1 MNIRRKPQWLK
12 VPIAGGEQYV
22 RLMKLVREKGLHTI
36 CTSGRCPNLCDCW
49 NRGTATLMILGDI
62 CTRSCK
68 FCATAS
74 GKPLPPNP
82 DEPLHT
88 AQTVKA
94 LALKYC
100 VITSVDRDDLPDQ
113 GAHHWAET
121 IRAIR
126 ELNPDTTI
134 EVLIPDFDAREELID
149 IVLDA
154 RPDVVGHNLET
165 VRRLTPQVRSRA
177 QYAKSLQVIAHI
189 AKRGFVAK
197 SGIMVGLGE
206 TPAEVE
212 ALMQELVDAG
222 CSYFTIG
229 QYLQPTSKHLEV
241 TEYITPQQFDA
252 WKEIGLR
259 LGFRHMESGPLVR
272 SSYHAE
278 ASAGETNGQA
288 EGQMETGAATCQ
300 PADSGRGTVQL
311 TTVDWGLIDYAE
323 GWKQQEALFDEVMG
337 ERALPVAE
345 HRHNTLVLCEHPH
358 VYTLGRSGQV
368 SNLLIDEPFLA
379 RIGATFHRIDR
390 GGDVTYHGPGQLVG
404 YPILNLQDYGLG
416 LRSYIELLEETIIR
430 TLADYGV
437 VAGRSAGATGVWIDV
452 DQPQKAR
459 KICAIGVR
467 ASRYIT
473 MHGFGFNVNSD
484 LTYFNYIHP
493 CGFVDKGVTSLQ
505 KETGQPIDM
514 AELKRKVEK
523 HFRELLPKQCSRA
536 LVL

>member
-1 MNIRRKPQWLK
+1 MDIKRKPHWLK
-12 VPIAGGEQYV
+12 VPIAGGEEYV
-22 RLMKLVREKGLHTI
+22 RLMRLVRDKGLHTI

-49 NRGTATLMILGDI
+49 RRGTATLMILGDV

-68 FCATAS
+68 FCATKT
-74 GKPLPPNP
+74 GKPLLPNT
-82 DEPLHT
+82 DEPMYT
-88 AQTVKA
+88 AQTVKE
-94 LALKYC
+94 LGLKYC
-100 VITSVDRDDLPDQ
+100 VITSVDRDDLSDQ

-126 ELNPDTTI
+126 AVNPETVI
-134 EVLIPDFDAREELID
+134 EVLIPDFDGREELLD
-149 IVLDA
+149 VVLEA

-165 VRRLTPQVRSRA
+165 VRRLTPLVRSRA
-177 QYAKSLQVIAHI
+177 QYERSLQVIAYI

-197 SGIMVGLGE
+197 SGIMTGLGE
-206 TPAEVE
+206 TSDEVE
-212 ALMQELVDAG
+212 TLMQELVHAG

-229 QYLQPTSKHLEV
+229 QYLQPTPKHLEV
-241 TEYITPQQFDA
+241 AEYITPEQFAA
-252 WKEIGLR
+252 WKEKGLA

-278 ASAGETNGQA
+278 DSVSVTKKSAAAGSDEI
-288 EGQMETGAATCQ
+288 MEAAL
-300 PADSGRGTVQL
+300 SVE
-311 TTVDWGLIDYAE
+311 DWGLIGYAE
-323 GWKQQEALFDEVMG
+323 GWKRQEEIFAKVMG
-337 ERALPVAE
+337 ERISPASE

-368 SNLLIDEPFLA
+368 SNLLIDEAFLE

-404 YPILNLQDYGLG
+404 YPILNLLDYKLG

-430 TLADYGV
+430 TLAEYGV
-437 VAGRSAGATGVWIDV
+437 EAGRSEGATGVWLDSEK
-452 DQPQKAR
+452 PGKAR
-459 KICAIGVR
+459 KICAIGVK

-484 LTYFNYIHP
+484 LTYFNHIHP

-523 HFRELLPKQCSRA
+523 HFRALLFSDIH
-536 LVL
+536 

>member
-1 MNIRRKPQWLK
+1 MNIKRKPHWLK
-12 VPIAGGEQYV
+12 VPIAGGEEYV
-22 RLMKLVREKGLHTI
+22 RLMKLVRDKGLHTI

-49 NRGTATLMILGDI
+49 RRGTATLMILGDV

-68 FCATAS
+68 FCATKT
-74 GKPLPPNP
+74 GKPLPPDPN
-82 DEPLHT
+82 EPLYT
-88 AQTVKA
+88 AQTVKE
-94 LALKYC
+94 LGLKYC

-113 GAHHWAET
+113 GANHWAET

-126 ELNPDTTI
+126 ALNPETTI
-134 EVLIPDFDAREELID
+134 EVLIPDFDGREELLD
-149 IVLDA
+149 LVLDA

-165 VRRLTPQVRSRA
+165 VSRLTPQVRSRA
-177 QYAKSLQVIAHI
+177 QYERSLQVLAYI

-212 ALMQELVDAG
+212 ALMQELVSAG

-229 QYLQPTSKHLEV
+229 QYLQPTPKHLEV
-241 TEYITPQQFDA
+241 AEYITPEQFAA
-252 WKEIGLR
+252 WKERGLA

-278 ASAGETNGQA
+278 DSAASSTSSLAGESSAGKQSPISGSAEASA
-288 EGQMETGAATCQ
+288 MAA
-300 PADSGRGTVQL
+300 PLV
-311 TTVDWGLIDYAE
+311 VEDWGLIDYA
-323 GWKQQEALFDEVMG
+323 GAWKRQEAIFAKVMA
-337 ERALPVAE
+337 ERNNPLSE
-345 HRHNTLVLCEHPH
+345 HTHNTLVLCEHPH

-368 SNLLIDEPFLA
+368 SNLLIDEAFLA

-404 YPILNLQDYGLG
+404 YPILNLLDYGLG
-416 LRSYIELLEETIIR
+416 LRSYIALLEETIIR
-430 TLADYGV
+430 TLAEYGV
-437 VAGRSAGATGVWIDV
+437 IAGRSEGATGVWLDT
-452 DQPQKAR
+452 DQPRKTR
-459 KICAIGVR
+459 KICAIGVK
-467 ASRYIT
+467 ASRHIT

-484 LTYFNYIHP
+484 LTYFNHIHP

-523 HFRELLPKQCSRA
+523 HFRALLFSDMH
-536 LVL
+536 